1 LNVQKAGLMNSNGNE
16 GKRVRIASAGHA
28 VFAMTMIALGILGL
42 IRGNFTPI
50 WQPVPKDVPVRT
62 AVMYLCAFIPLVS
75 GVGLFWQRTAAT
87 AARGLFAYF
96 LLWLLVL
103 RVPFI
108 FLSFTVNI
116 WWASCQTAMMT
127 AAAWVLYTWFASD
140 WDKRH
145 LRFVTGDNGLRL
157 ARVLYGLALIP
168 IGLAHF
174 IYLKVT
180 ADDVPGWLP
189 AHVAWAY
196 FTGFTFIAAGVAML
210 IGVYARLAAAL
221 SALQIGLF
229 TLLVWIP
236 IVAAGA
242 NASQWAEFIVSWALT
257 AAAWV
262 VTDSYDGVPWL
273 ALGKLRTRLCRSG
286 T

>member
-1 LNVQKAGLMNSNGNE
+1 M
-16 GKRVRIASAGHA
+16 RIVNAGHA
-28 VFAMTMIALGILGL
+28 VFAVTMISLGILGL
-42 IRGNFTPI
+42 FRGHFAPI
-50 WQPVPKDVPVRT
+50 WQPVPKNLPARGGLT
-62 AVMYLCAFIPLVS
+62 FLCIVIPLAS
-75 GVGLFWQRTAAT
+75 GIGLLWQRASAT
-87 AARGLFAYF
+87 AARVLLIYLLF
-96 LLWLLVL
+96 WLLVL
-103 RVPFI
+103 RVPFLFI
-108 FLSFTVNI
+108 SFTVGI

-140 WDKRH
+140 WDRRNLH
-145 LRFVTGDNGLRL
+145 FVTGDHGLRI

-180 ADDVPGWLP
+180 ADDVPGWVP

-196 FTGFTFIAAGVAML
+196 FTGFTFIAAGVAVL
-210 IGVYARLAAAL
+210 VGVYPRLAAAL

-229 TLLVWIP
+229 TLLVWLP
-236 IVAAGA
+236 VVAAGA

-262 VTDSYDGVPWL
+262 VTDSYIGMPWL
-273 ALGKLRTRLCRSG
+273 ASSKLRTGLCRREVQLLNKANNPMLE
-286 T
+286 

>member
-1 LNVQKAGLMNSNGNE
+1 
-16 GKRVRIASAGHA
+16 
-28 VFAMTMIALGILGL
+28 MTMIALGIIGL

-50 WQPVPKDVPVRT
+50 WQPVPRDVPVRT
-62 AVMYLCAFIPLVS
+62 ALMYLCVFIPLVT

-87 AARGLFAYF
+87 AARVLFAYF
-96 LLWLLVL
+96 LLWLLLL

-108 FLSFTVNI
+108 FLSFTVNT
-116 WWASCQTAMMT
+116 WWACCQTAMMT

-145 LRFVTGDNGLRL
+145 LRCVTGDNGLRI

-180 ADDVPGWLP
+180 ADDVPAWLP

-196 FTGFTFIAAGVAML
+196 FTGFTFIVAGVAVL
-210 IGVYARLAAAL
+210 IGIYARLAATL

-262 VTDSYDGVPWL
+262 MADSYDGLPWL
-273 ALGKLRTRLCRSG
+273 ALGKLRIPLCRNG
-286 T
+286 V

>member
-1 LNVQKAGLMNSNGNE
+1 MNSNRNE
-16 GKRVRIASAGHA
+16 GNGIRIASAGHA
-28 VFAMTMIALGILGL
+28 AFALTMIAVGILGL

-62 AVMYLCAFIPLVS
+62 ALMYLCVFIPLVT
-75 GVGLFWQRTAAT
+75 GAGLFWQRTAAT
-87 AARGLFAYF
+87 AARVLFAYF

-108 FLSFTVNI
+108 FFSFTVNT

-127 AAAWVLYTWFASD
+127 AAAWVLYTWFASS

-145 LRFVTGDNGLRL
+145 LRFVTGDNGLRI

-180 ADDVPGWLP
+180 ADDVPAWLP
-189 AHVAWAY
+189 AHVACAY
-196 FTGFTFIAAGVAML
+196 FTGFTFIVAGVAVL
-210 IGVYARLAAAL
+210 IGIYTRLAVAL

-273 ALGKLRTRLCRSG
+273 TLGKLGTRLCRSG
-286 T
+286 V

>member
-1 LNVQKAGLMNSNGNE
+1 
-16 GKRVRIASAGHA
+16 
-28 VFAMTMIALGILGL
+28 
-42 IRGNFTPI
+42 
-50 WQPVPKDVPVRT
+50 
-62 AVMYLCAFIPLVS
+62 MYLCVFIPLVT
-75 GVGLFWQRTAAT
+75 GAGLLWQRTAAT
-87 AARGLFAYF
+87 TARVLFAYF

-108 FLSFTVNI
+108 FLSFAVNT
-116 WWASCQTAMMT
+116 WWASCQTAMMA
-127 AAAWVLYTWFASD
+127 AAAWVLYIWFASD

-145 LRFVTGDNGLRL
+145 LRFVTGDNGLRI

-196 FTGFTFIAAGVAML
+196 FTGLTFIAAGVAVL
-210 IGVYARLAAAL
+210 IGMYARLAAAL
-221 SALQIGLF
+221 CALQIGLF

-236 IVAAGA
+236 IVAVGA

-262 VTDSYDGVPWL
+262 VMDSYGGGPWL
-273 ALGKLRTRLCRSG
+273 ALGKLSTRPCRNEV
-286 T
+286 